1 MSLTNGRPSLLRSA
15 GTGALAG
22 LIGGAA
28 MTTAERVLLPR
39 IPGRRRPRV
48 PRWDRRIASAAERLG
63 WEMSPRARSTTGI
76 ASQLVYATM
85 LGAAYGVAS
94 QHLRP
99 SRAGRQLLDAG
110 LMFAASLLAP
120 ELPRHKARRRKHRGR
135 VERIGIRA
143 LEPVTPSRVF
153 GRTTTLALSALTR

>member
-1 MSLTNGRPSLLRSA
+1 MSATNGRSSLLKSA

-39 IPGRRRPRV
+39 VPGRRRPRV
-48 PRWDRRIASAAERLG
+48 PRWDRQIASAAERLG
-63 WEMSPRARSTTGI
+63 WEMSPRARATTGI
-76 ASQLVYATM
+76 ATQLVYATM
-85 LGAAYGVAS
+85 LGTAYGIAS

-99 SRAGRQLLDAG
+99 SRAGRQLLDAS

-120 ELPRHKARRRKHRGR
+120 ELPRHKGRRRKRRGR
-135 VERIGIRA
+135 VERIGLRA

-153 GRTTTLALSALTR
+153 GRTTTLALSALMR